1 MALLG
6 IYAALLIAIAIV
18 SAFLVVR
25 DARRTPDPLS
35 LEDMLR
41 MAEDELL
48 AERGSW

>member
-1 MALLG
+1 MLLLG
-6 IYAALLIAIAIV
+6 TYAALLIAIAMV
-18 SAFLVVR
+18 SAFLVER

-48 AERGSW
+48 GERGSW